1 MLIHPTAYISPSAK
15 IEKGTIVEPKALV
28 NANSLI
34 KRGSIISVG
43 AIVDHDVLVNECCH
57 VNAGAICKAGSN
69 IEDCRKLEAGEVVKG
84 IKYVQVFF
92 KKSSRFYLSLSGIF
106 VLALPM
112 IVIAIAVK
120 LDSPGPVLF
129 RQKRVGI
136 HKTYFNILKF
146 RTMRTDTP
154 HDAPTH
160 LLQGATSYITKWAV
174 FYAKPVWMNYRSY
187 LIFCRSNECSGTPSC
202 LMESI

>member
-1 MLIHPTAYISPSAK
+1 MYKFFL
-15 IEKGTIVEPKALV
+15 
-28 NANSLI
+28 
-34 KRGSIISVG
+34 KR
-43 AIVDHDVLVNECCH
+43 AVDF
-57 VNAGAICKAGSN
+57 I
-69 IEDCRKLEAGEVVKG
+69 
-84 IKYVQVFF
+84 
-92 KKSSRFYLSLSGIF
+92 LSLSGIF

-160 LLQGATSYITKWAV
+160 LLHRVSARKWPAV
-174 FYAKPVWMNYRSY
+174 RLSAVQSKP
-187 LIFCRSNECSGTPSC
+187 I
-202 LMESI
+202 